1 MQHSNMIA
9 PFTIPTS
16 DSAERP
22 GNRLQEI
29 FDSTNNV
36 HNNNNK
42 MPDNLSRRAMA
53 SGELT
58 KPFYP
63 PFMNMSPAASPR
75 NPGTLLQALHGG
87 ILPPPPTQQNVPMG
101 MPLMPQQVM
110 GLMRPEVARRF
121 GGRPPLSKPE
131 FIQQLLN
138 MIQCDPTFFDILY
151 ETYQGQMGHSQI

>member
-1 MQHSNMIA
+1 MHDNN
-9 PFTIPTS
+9 IP
-16 DSAERP
+16 
-22 GNRLQEI
+22 
-29 FDSTNNV
+29 
-36 HNNNNK
+36 
-42 MPDNLSRRAMA
+42 RRVMA
-53 SGELT
+53 NGELT

-87 ILPPPPTQQNVPMG
+87 IPPIIPQQQPLG

-121 GGRPPLSKPE
+121 SGRPILSKPE

-138 MIQCDPTFFDILY
+138 MIQCDPTFFDVLY
-151 ETYQGQMGHSQI
+151 ETYQNQMGHS